1 LPQSAGWLTQA
12 SRSDKDFT
20 CRERTAAPFGRESAL
35 LVDFNMMPHRLADDS
50 GIASEFPAA
59 VRATDASESAASYS
73 L

>member
-1 LPQSAGWLTQA
+1 VRG
-12 SRSDKDFT
+12 
-20 CRERTAAPFGRESAL
+20 ERTAAPF
-35 LVDFNMMPHRLADDS
+35 DFNMMPHRLADDS